1 MEIIKSKH
9 YLVNTD
15 IELLNCLFDQ
25 LKEDGITNFDQFAA
39 RLKKLQITNFN
50 ELLKYLSG
58 SECPENLA
66 VISENLLE
74 RIRTASVDRNDVLTS
89 SSEVGMYVS
98 DKLANRKQEELWAFY
113 IDNSN
118 HIIAEKCLFRG
129 TLDKSVAHPRE
140 IFRWAVM
147 YSCAGLFVVHNHPSG
162 NLIPSKSDI
171 ELTKILHAAA
181 KMMRV
186 DFLDHFIVGK
196 GQYLSMRE
204 HQLF

>member
-9 YLVNTD
+9 YLINTD
-15 IELLNCLFDQ
+15 IELLSCLFEQLKEEGITRFDQ
-25 LKEDGITNFDQFAA
+25 LADKLK
-39 RLKKLQITNFN
+39 RLRITNFN

-58 SECPENLA
+58 AECPENLA
-66 VISENLLE
+66 VISEDLLE
-74 RIRTASVDRNDVLTS
+74 RLRTASFDRNDVLTS

-98 DKLANRKQEELWAFY
+98 GKLANRKQEELWAFY

-147 YSCAGLFVVHNHPSG
+147 YSCAGIFVVHNHPSG

-171 ELTKILHAAA
+171 ELTKMLNAAS
-181 KMMRV
+181 KMMHV